1 MLAWQGHTCAG
12 RSVLPEPV
20 CERLSQPSGF
30 SSCSPDISR
39 ARALQCAGLCGS
51 EGHTQMAD
59 RSRKWGAVLDGAPE
73 VAEVMPIA
81 RQAVRIRLQPQTV
94 RDDENAY
101 PAFDNRY
108 RYAPEGADDALR
120 TGTRSRAIYILRV
133 LRACR
138 AHARW
143 SVRFCTDSCGN
154 FAATHGFRMAAVRVK
169 WTGPDDPANPEHGE
183 VAHHANRGQ
192 NEPFGSEDA
201 QPFAGGWRVLAASAG
216 NMAGNCRTPLL
227 PRRVKAHRSWSGRGA
242 TGVDYRWMRNEQ
254 GSSAPWPTPARG
266 VAHPLTV
273 ASWHGIHVPD
283 SPATRRR
290 SIRSRSADR
299 SSGFSYFGRL
309 YAAR

>member
-1 MLAWQGHTCAG
+1 MLALQGHTCAG

-20 CERLSQPSGF
+20 CKRPSQPSG
-30 SSCSPDISR
+30 SSSRSPDISR

-59 RSRKWGAVLDGAPE
+59 RSRQWGAVLDGAPE

-81 RQAVRIRLQPQTV
+81 RQAVRISLQPQTA

-120 TGTRSRAIYILRV
+120 TGARSRAIYILRV
-133 LRACR
+133 LRASR

-143 SVRFCTDSCGN
+143 SVRFVRIRTEIWRQCRALERSPCDSKGPPVSAWQCRTRETVAFGN
-154 FAATHGFRMAAVRVK
+154 EA
-169 WTGPDDPANPEHGE
+169 
-183 VAHHANRGQ
+183 Q
-192 NEPFGSEDA
+192 NERFSREDA
-201 QPFAGGWRVLAASAG
+201 QPFAGGWRVLAGSTG
-216 NMAGNCRTPLL
+216 NVAGNCRTPLL
-227 PRRVKAHRSWSGRGA
+227 RRHRKTHRSWSGRGA

-254 GSSAPWPTPARG
+254 GSSAPWPAPARG

-273 ASWHGIHVPD
+273 ASWHGIYVPD

-309 YAAR
+309 